1 MSIEKKVVQAT
12 LAMLG
17 TIIGAGVFAIPSVF
31 KQFGLIGGTIV
42 YWLVAVLVLVTHLLM
57 MEVVIRRQRAGKM
70 RLPGHV
76 GAVLGKPWSILAF
89 ASHPGQTIGA
99 CLAYI
104 ILGGEFLY
112 AIGGM
117 RLVPSILFWQGIFW
131 LGGAITVLIGM
142 KLVAK
147 VESVLTWL
155 LLAALLVSSIVFFRQ
170 ADPNLFFAWQGSWA
184 WSPLGIL
191 IFSLFGLTVIPE
203 IVDLSGGKREQAS
216 LAITLGSILAAM
228 FMWVFGIMAYAAA
241 PDAAAS
247 AAGYASVMPV
257 AFRWIIPCVGFL
269 AVATSFITLMEGLKN
284 MLSFDA
290 KLHKHTAVV
299 IALAAPVILLLL
311 TKRNFLSTV
320 GFVGGVF
327 SALNGAFAT
336 AMAAKLLKK
345 SWPLLIT
352 GVFLL
357 ILLSRI
363 LSLT

>member
-1 MSIEKKVVQAT
+1 MSIKKKVLQAT

-31 KQFGLIGGTIV
+31 RQFGLIGGTAIYWIV
-42 YWLVAVLVLVTHLLM
+42 AALVLATHLLM
-57 MEVVIRRQRAGKM
+57 MEVVIRQKAGKM

-76 GAVLGKPWSILAF
+76 GVVLGKPWSIIAF

-131 LGGAITVLIGM
+131 LGGALTVIVGM

-155 LLAALLVSSIVFFRQ
+155 LLAALLISSIIFFRQ
-170 ADPNLFFAWQGSWA
+170 ADPTLFFAWQGSWA

-203 IVDLSGGKREQAS
+203 IVELSGGKREQAS
-216 LAITLGSILAAM
+216 IAITLGSLCAAIC
-228 FMWVFGIMAYAAA
+228 MWIFGVMAYAAA

-247 AAGYASVMPV
+247 AAGYASVMP
-257 AFRWIIPCVGFL
+257 AASRWIIPCVGFL

-290 KLHKHTAVV
+290 KLHKHTALA
-299 IALAAPVILLLL
+299 IALASPVILLLL
-311 TKRNFLSTV
+311 TKRNFLNTV
-320 GFVGGVF
+320 SFVGGVF

-336 AMAAKLLKK
+336 VMAAKLLKK
-345 SWPLLIT
+345 TWPLVIT
-352 GVFLL
+352 SIFLL